1 MSFAHS
7 FTPAVYVRKNSL
19 EDPNLTSVRP
29 SQLVAPK
36 YVHNFAQV
44 VAHNISASSAA
55 DPGAAAASRFG
66 KTALDADLYCVR
78 CGESRHDAYVIC
90 ASCTGAGFAFNRGW
104 RPIFPTSNG
113 KATALAHVREFWRM
127 G

>member
-1 MSFAHS
+1 M
-7 FTPAVYVRKNSL
+7 YVRKNSL
-19 EDPNLTSVRP
+19 EDPNLTSVPP

-36 YVHNFAQV
+36 YVHNFARV

-55 DPGAAAASRFG
+55 DPGAAAASMFG
-66 KTALDADLYCVR
+66 KQHWMPTPIA
-78 CGESRHDAYVIC
+78 CGARESLHDAYVIC
-90 ASCTGAGFAFNRGW
+90 ASCAGAGFAFNRGW
-104 RPIFPTSNG
+104 HPIFPISDG